1 MDSMSGLLSGKQRCT
16 KMINLD
22 ALSEI
27 NKIIEQDKIS
37 STYKFALL
45 KSTIDACQRYEHLI
59 SDEVS
64 SVSIPIG
71 LLVESWIFDYLPFV
85 FENRR
90 QQNSGNVLNKGVETA
105 YRQLFESM
113 KLDPRVTTWQDAYQ
127 QIYMAYTLLKLDTEQ
142 SKILLTLAKEIAK
155 TITLMPMKY
164 SGSANYSIF
173 NPQKKSF
180 GSVRINGIFNRE
192 FLINSFDTFRISKDH
207 YNIFRYMGQSLY
219 GTSTIARRWKETTY
233 KLNQET
239 YATDT
244 VDAMIFKTIFVDRNT
259 NIGRNYLPQNC
270 NCVWTNKPL
279 KNGNYDVDHVLPYSV
294 WSNNDLWNLL
304 PSDSKV
310 NNQKTNKIPTS
321 ELIQRQQ
328 KVIISY
334 WDIYE
339 NNASELFDYQ
349 VKTSLSANAE
359 NKRDLIDSLCEKSDY
374 LINMRGYDAFEVAL
388 Y

>member
-1 MDSMSGLLSGKQRCT
+1 MDLVNDLLFGKQRCIN
-16 KMINLD
+16 MINLD

-45 KSTIDACQRYEHLI
+45 KSTIDACQRYDHLI
-59 SDEVS
+59 VDEGDFVS
-64 SVSIPIG
+64 VPLG
-71 LLVESWIFDYLPFV
+71 LLIESWIFDYLPFV
-85 FENRR
+85 FDNRR

-105 YRQLFESM
+105 YKQLFNSM
-113 KLDPRVTTWQDAYQ
+113 KLDKKGLEWQYAYKE
-127 QIYMAYTLLKLDTEQ
+127 IYTAYSLLKLDTNQ
-142 SKILLTLAKEIAK
+142 SSILVSLAKELAK
-155 TITLMPMKY
+155 TITQMPMKY
-164 SGSANYSIF
+164 SGTGEYSIF
-173 NPQKKSF
+173 HPNKKSF
-180 GSVRINGIFNRE
+180 GSVRLSNVFNRE
-192 FLINSFDTFRISKDH
+192 FLITHFDTFLISKDH

-233 KLNQET
+233 KLNQES
-239 YATDT
+239 YAPDT
-244 VDAMIFKTIFVDRNT
+244 VDTMIFKTIFMDRNT
-259 NIGRNYLPQNC
+259 NIGRNYLPENC

-279 KNGNYDVDHVLPYSV
+279 KNGKYDVDHVLPYSV

-304 PSDSKV
+304 PSDSKI
-310 NNQKTNKIPTS
+310 NNKKTNKIPTP

-339 NNASELFDYQ
+339 TKTKELFEYQ
-349 VKTSLSANAE
+349 VKTSLAKNTAN
-359 NKRDLIDSLCEKSDY
+359 KKDLIDSLCEKSEY
-374 LINMRGYDAFEVAL
+374 LINIRGYDAFDIDI